1 MLRCNNCFNYNIY
14 RKFRKFAAE
23 NLSET
28 QMANPLFYAKILLFG
43 EYGIIED
50 SQGLTLPYSFYKG
63 TLKFSS
69 LKNEFEKK
77 SNESLRQ
84 YADFLQTLTLPEI
97 YQLNL
102 LQLRTDLD
110 NGLFFDSNIPQG
122 YGVGSSGALVA
133 AIFEKYSVQE
143 RTPESVSKDELKEL
157 KVVFG
162 QMESYFHGKS
172 SGIDPLICYMNLPIL
187 IENKNSVDKVNVP
200 ASQEGKGAIF
210 LIDSGVT
217 GETGPMVQIFFEK
230 MKTEGFRKTLQEEF
244 IRYNNACIDAFLKKE
259 MTPLFRNLKKL
270 SVWAYEHFK
279 PMIPEGLYNA
289 WKKGLDTNAYY
300 LKLCGSGGGGYILG
314 FTKDYEKAEQM
325 LPGFHKEVIYRF

>member
-1 MLRCNNCFNYNIY
+1 M
-14 RKFRKFAAE
+14 
-23 NLSET
+23 T
-28 QMANPLFYAKILLFG
+28 NPLFYAKILLFG

-63 TLKFSS
+63 TLKFSGLES
-69 LKNEFEKK
+69 DFEKK
-77 SNESLRQ
+77 SNDSLLK
-84 YADFLQTLTLPEI
+84 YSEYLKDLKLPETF
-97 YQLNL
+97 QLNISKFKK
-102 LQLRTDLD
+102 DIKK
-110 NGLFFDSNIPQG
+110 GLFFDSNIPQG

-133 AIFEKYSVQE
+133 AIFEMYSLKSYE
-143 RTPESVSKDELKEL
+143 PEQVSKDELKNL
-157 KVVFG
+157 RTIFG

-187 IENKNSVDKVNVP
+187 IESKDSVDKVTVP
-200 ASQEGKGAIF
+200 ASHEGKGAIF
-210 LIDSGVT
+210 LIDSGMT

-230 MKTEGFRKTLQEEF
+230 MKTEGFRKTMKEEF

-259 MTPLFRNLKKL
+259 MTPLFRNLKSL

-279 PMIPEGLYNA
+279 PMIPESIYNA

-314 FTKDYEKAEQM
+314 FTKDYSKAEKM
-325 LPGFHKEVIYRF
+325 LEGFHKEVIYRF